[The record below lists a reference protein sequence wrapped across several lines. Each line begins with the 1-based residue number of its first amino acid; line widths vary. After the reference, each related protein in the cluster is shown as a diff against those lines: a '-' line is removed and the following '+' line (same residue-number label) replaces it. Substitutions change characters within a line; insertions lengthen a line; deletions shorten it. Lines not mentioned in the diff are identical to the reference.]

1 MAKNS
6 GITNA
11 QNNVFDQTD
20 NAVGGRTNG
29 DVFSLGSA
37 LPVAFDP
44 TTDDMWFGSGNPNT
58 GWNLTDHANLET
70 GLKVITRQGAD
81 YTPTGTGANGEQDYI
96 VNAGLQIGNPLRAKW
111 NFNYVINTAAGVA
124 PGDTVDLASS
134 PGLAA
139 YDFKMQI
146 TQISPSFISHSAIFD
161 LNPANHVWVDENDPS
176 IGFGGDDFLSSN
188 TASTLVQAHVA
199 ENSVNLAF
207 LTEEFFGSLATSTA
221 AGTQFDIKLTGFTAG
236 TGNLQTFTHDHI
248 TLVGPTGL
256 LGNLT
261 AAQQIEL
268 IYVACFSRAADEG
281 GSSFWGKQNVQAQHD
296 GQSASTALT
305 NIANSFTPQ
314 PETIALY
321 PFLATPTS
329 NLDTPTGQAG
339 LVNFIDSL
347 FDNLFG
353 HAPDMAGRDYWAAQ
367 ITSGA
372 VGPGA
377 AALAIANGASGTD
390 ATVVLNKI
398 DVALDF
404 TTRTAAAGLDETQT
418 VPAAYFTATKTALNG
433 VGGMSRDDASVTA
446 AKGATTAY
454 ISSASAGHQVT
465 ATNAATSLT
474 AALAAPAVDPGVI
487 TIDGSHQMID
497 PGPGSY
503 TIQFLPNASDA
514 TLVLHAGGVDQ
525 VAGFDPVTDVL
536 DLRSLLAAANINLHG
551 DVASLGNYAE
561 ITDRGSDAL
570 LTFDPTGYGGGSTLA
585 VLLGVG
591 GTVTSLDSLVAQ
603 GAIRVA

>member
-37 LPVAFDP
+37 LPGAFNRA
-44 TTDDMWFGSGNPNT
+44 TDNMWFGSGNPNT

-70 GLKVITRQGAD
+70 GLKVISRQGAD
-81 YTPTGTGANGEQDYI
+81 YAPTGTGANGEQDYT
-96 VNAGLQIGNPLRAKW
+96 VSAGLQSDNSNRAEW
-111 NFNYVINTAAGVA
+111 NFNYVVNTAAGVA
-124 PGDTVDLASS
+124 PGDTFDPANS
-134 PGLAA
+134 PGLDA

-161 LNPANHVWVDENDPS
+161 LNPADHIWVDENDPS
-176 IGFGGDDFLSSN
+176 VSFGWDDFLPSN

-207 LTEEFFGSLATSTA
+207 LTGEFGSLATSTA
-221 AGTQFDIKLTGFTAG
+221 AGTQYDIKLTGFTAG

-248 TLVGPTGL
+248 TLVDPTGL

-261 AAQQIEL
+261 AAQQVEQ
-268 IYVACFSRAADEG
+268 IYVACFNRAADEG
-281 GSSFWGKQNVQAQHD
+281 GSSFWGKQNVLARNA
-296 GQSASTALT
+296 GQSAGAALT

-321 PFLATPTS
+321 PFLGTPTL
-329 NLDTPTGQAG
+329 NLSTPTAQAG

-377 AALAIANGASGTD
+377 AALVIANGASGTD
-390 ATVVLNKI
+390 ATEVLNKI

-551 DVASLGNYAE
+551 DVASLGSYAE